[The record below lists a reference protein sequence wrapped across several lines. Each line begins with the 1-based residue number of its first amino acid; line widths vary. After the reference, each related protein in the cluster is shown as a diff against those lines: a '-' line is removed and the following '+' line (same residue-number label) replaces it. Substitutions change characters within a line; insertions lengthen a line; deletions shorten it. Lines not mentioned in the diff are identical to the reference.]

1 MREDEAEIREVF
13 TAIDRDGNGF
23 ISAAELRHFFST
35 LEEML
40 TDEEVDKRI
49 REMDLD
55 GDGQINCEEFI
66 TRMMSR

>member
-1 MREDEAEIREVF
+1 MSEEEIRKVF
-13 TAIDRDGNGF
+13 TTLDLDGNGF

-49 REMDLD
+49 KEMDLD

-66 TRMMSR
+66 TGMMST